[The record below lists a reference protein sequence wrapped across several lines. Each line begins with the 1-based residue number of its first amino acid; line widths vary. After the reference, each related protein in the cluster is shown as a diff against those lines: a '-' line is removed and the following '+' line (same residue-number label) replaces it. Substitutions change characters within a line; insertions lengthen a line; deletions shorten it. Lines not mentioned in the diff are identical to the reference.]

1 MVALILGVVK
11 LVPVPSDV
19 PPLEDAYQF
28 IVPALAVAP
37 SVIVPGPHLEPGVVP
52 VIVGMVLMVA
62 VTAVRVAVVQPLL
75 VAST

>member
-1 MVALILGVVK
+1 MVLILGVVK

-19 PPLEDAYQF
+19 PPVDTEYQL

-37 SVIVPGPHLEPGVVP
+37 SVTVPGPHLSPGVVP
-52 VIVGMVLMVA
+52 VIVGMTLTVA
-62 VTAVRVAVVQPLL
+62 ITAVLDAVVQPLA